1 MHGAVGGDLDR
12 LHADALFGHAP
23 YQALTVLAVKSLL
36 VVKNLVGTLA
46 ARGNR
51 RIGTSVLLRSKL
63 DDCDFL
69 GNLAVGHLVVLS
81 ALRRLF
87 AVLALDLNNLSLL
100 LLDLRE
106 RRRRRDNFE
115 QLPAQNAGKGKRRDL
130 AVNVRPGLLGSSICC
145 GRLRLLLRL
154 ALRIAL
160 GIALALRHRCLLLRT
175 NGLALLRRLAL
186 RLPRRNLGL
195 RILVLRRGLLGCSL
209 GMGTAA
215 PHDGDGGEACS
226 TRPAPSAHQ

>member
-1 MHGAVGGDLDR
+1 MLAAAQELDDLVIGVQVLDHNKRLVGAQRKETRKVHGAVGGDLDR

-51 RIGTSVLLRSKL
+51 RIGTSVLFDPSL

-81 ALRRLF
+81 ALRSLF
-87 AVLALDLNNLSLL
+87 AVLALDLYDLCLL

-115 QLPAQNAGKGKRRDL
+115 QLPA
-130 AVNVRPGLLGSSICC
+130 
-145 GRLRLLLRL
+145 
-154 ALRIAL
+154 
-160 GIALALRHRCLLLRT
+160 
-175 NGLALLRRLAL
+175 
-186 RLPRRNLGL
+186 
-195 RILVLRRGLLGCSL
+195 
-209 GMGTAA
+209 
-215 PHDGDGGEACS
+215 
-226 TRPAPSAHQ
+226 